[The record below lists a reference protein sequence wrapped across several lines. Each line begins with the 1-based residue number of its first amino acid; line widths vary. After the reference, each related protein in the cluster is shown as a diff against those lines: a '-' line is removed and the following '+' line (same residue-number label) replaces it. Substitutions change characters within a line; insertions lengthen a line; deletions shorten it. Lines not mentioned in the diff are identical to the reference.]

1 MLVTYNVNP
10 IIIYMLPISLHH
22 EDGLFHQLQINILLK
37 YMKKLFM
44 FSFAMCSYTLPV

>member
-1 MLVTYNVNP
+1 MLITYNVNP

-37 YMKKLFM
+37 YIKMLFM
-44 FSFAMCSYTLPV
+44 LSFVMCPYSLPV